1 MEELNRRGKEFIN
14 KWNSQVHGT
23 TKRIPDEHYV
33 LEEKQTLQKLPETR
47 FRIKNLQPRK
57 VSPDSLVS
65 IDASKY
71 SVPVKYV
78 DKKVF
83 YRIVYGFRIEIY
95 DKDEKLILKTEKVD
109 TKGTVTRVDEHYAD
123 IAVPVS
129 TSIPQIRRDFS
140 SVFSNGQRYLDEAG
154 RRFEQPTHHARK
166 ILMLRELYDDATLDL
181 FIAYSIEN
189 EKMDIASFKSLLK
202 DYNAGKLPCLPVPGT
217 SSGALEA
224 QAAGPS
230 MAYRDDA
237 PALTRDC
244 SYYEE
249 NTMVEV
255 TG

>member
-1 MEELNRRGKEFIN
+1 MEELNRRGKEFIS

-78 DKKVF
+78 DKKVL

-109 TKGTVTRVDEHYAD
+109 AKGTVIRVDEHYAD

-202 DYNAGKLPCLPVPGT
+202 DYNAGKLRLPVPGT